1 MKTNSDSKD
10 NTITTP
16 RSARQLILG
25 NSAIL
30 LATIFFGINI
40 PAIKFLIPDWLSADA
55 ITAIRL
61 IGGCALMWVTSLF
74 IRNDKILRS
83 DWLKIILGGAVGLFL
98 FIYLFIQSLRFC
110 DPIDISII
118 MTLPP
123 VFVVLIGVLFLHR
136 RPSLIEYLGIVVA
149 FAGAVI
155 IITSGNGSSHG
166 ADNLLGMGL
175 AIASTI
181 CYAFYLVILEGPTR
195 RYRPVSLL
203 RWVFLFA
210 AIPTAAV
217 TLWGFDSNLL
227 FHSAEATP
235 WLWTIFVLVGPT
247 YLAYFLVQPANKL
260 IGSELVSLYQYLV
273 PVVATA
279 ATVIMGIGQLHWVQV
294 MAMIVIVG
302 GMLLTTFGKRRR
314 VRKNATV

>member
-1 MKTNSDSKD
+1 MKDTSGSKD
-10 NTITTP
+10 ITTP
-16 RSARQLILG
+16 RTARQLILG

-74 IRNDKILRS
+74 LKNDRIIRA
-83 DWLKIILGGAVGLFL
+83 DWLKVILGGAVGLFL

-155 IITSGNGSSHG
+155 IITYGNGSSHG
-166 ADNLLGMGL
+166 AQNLLGMGL
-175 AIASTI
+175 AVASTI
-181 CYAFYLVILEGPTR
+181 CYAFYLIILEGPTH

-210 AIPTAAV
+210 AVPAAAV
-217 TLWGFDSNLL
+217 TLWGFDSNTM
-227 FHSAEATP
+227 FHSSEAAP
-235 WLWTIFVLVGPT
+235 WLWAIFVLVGPT

-279 ATVIMGIGQLHWVQV
+279 ASVIMGIARLHWIQV
-294 MAMIVIVG
+294 LAMAVIVG
-302 GMLLTTFGKRRR
+302 GMLLTTLGKRRR
-314 VRKNATV
+314 VRKTAANS